1 MRVKALLS
9 AALVA
14 LAAPAVA
21 QTVAITNVR
30 LSSGA
35 GDAVDG
41 ATVVVRDGRI
51 AAAGQ
56 GVAVPA
62 GAQVVDGSGKW
73 VTPGIFGG
81 FTRLGLIEVD
91 SIGDTEDSEADASPF
106 SAAIDVAPA
115 INPNSVNLD
124 INRIDGVTRAV
135 VAPNVGR
142 TIFAGQ
148 GAIIQL
154 GEGDPVVRPRAFQYA
169 ELGERGANVAG
180 GSRAAS
186 FTAFRAVMREA
197 LAYATRRGAYA
208 PGATRDAVFN
218 EVDVAA
224 LVPVVRGQTK
234 LLVRAERAN
243 DLTRILELK
252 REFPNLD
259 LVLVGAL
266 SKVPGAV
273 GLTHAQALA
282 TITSAPAEIFGLT
295 DVGMLGAGKRAD
307 VVLWD
312 GDPLELSSAPT
323 MVMIDG
329 RPVPLDSRQTKLRD
343 RYHPSKDRT
352 KLPLHYQR

>member
-1 MRVKALLS
+1 
-9 AALVA
+9 
-14 LAAPAVA
+14 
-21 QTVAITNVR
+21 
-30 LSSGA
+30 
-35 GDAVDG
+35 
-41 ATVVVRDGRI
+41 
-51 AAAGQ
+51 
-56 GVAVPA
+56 
-62 GAQVVDGSGKW
+62 
-73 VTPGIFGG
+73 
-81 FTRLGLIEVD
+81 
-91 SIGDTEDSEADASPF
+91 
-106 SAAIDVAPA
+106 
-115 INPNSVNLD
+115 
-124 INRIDGVTRAV
+124 
-135 VAPNVGR
+135 
-142 TIFAGQ
+142 
-148 GAIIQL
+148 
-154 GEGDPVVRPRAFQYA
+154 
-169 ELGERGANVAG
+169 
-180 GSRAAS
+180 
-186 FTAFRAVMREA
+186 
-197 LAYATRRGAYA
+197 
-208 PGATRDAVFN
+208 VFN

-259 LVLVGAL
+259 LVLVGAQEGWMVADRIAAARVPVITSALDNLPGSFERLGATQSNVGRLVRAGVKVALGLIDDDDGRQIRLLPQHAGNLVAL